1 MAVGSEL
8 GRVLEQ
14 VGKDKGIDR
23 TILVEALESALLT
36 AAKKKYGLEKD
47 IEAHFNEDLGE
58 IELFQFK
65 TVVEAIENPDLE
77 VTLDEAV
84 KLDPE
89 VTVGDSIGIKLD
101 SSEFGRIAAQ
111 TAKQVIIQKVR
122 DAERDIIYNEF
133 NVRKGEVVSGTCRRV
148 ERGTIIV
155 DLGRTDAILPSRE
168 QIPGEHYRPGDRVMG
183 FLIDVQQTPRG
194 PRIVLS
200 RTCRELLIELF
211 KQEVPEVAEEIVTI
225 KSAAREPGVR
235 AKIAVD
241 SSDPDVD
248 PVGAC
253 VGVKGSRVQN
263 VVQELR
269 GEKIDIVPWD
279 ADDTRFVC
287 NALAPAE
294 VSKVLLDE
302 EAKSMEIV
310 VADNQLSLAI
320 GKRGQNV
327 KLASI
332 LSGWKLDIVSET
344 AMNRRFEERKQLLS
358 AIEGMNDT
366 LAQGAFHYGLSA
378 EQLAEAEPAAL
389 AEVPGFTPE
398 KAAAIVEG
406 AKQFVESGKYQEMK
420 QAFAAEAEKERE
432 KGAKAAEAARL
443 SKDEVFARL
452 RAEVKA
458 HQERE
463 KDDEPGSEEA
473 VKEAAPEGEAAAE
486 AVGPEGDVVQSTAE
500 TPETPGETPA
510 EAEAAPAASDAPEGV
525 EGAQAASEDKKETA
539 E

>member
-1 MAVGSEL
+1 MAASEL

-14 VGKDKGIDR
+14 VEKDKGIDR
-23 TILVEALESALLT
+23 SILIEALETAMLT
-36 AAKKKYGLEKD
+36 AAKKKYGVEKE
-47 IEAHFNEDLGE
+47 IEAHFNADLGE

-65 TVVEAIENPDLE
+65 TVVESLANPDLE
-77 VTLDEAV
+77 VTQDEAK

-89 VTVGDSIGIKLD
+89 ANVGDSIGIKLD
-101 SSEFGRIAAQ
+101 SSDFGRIAAQ

-148 ERGTIIV
+148 ERGCVIV
-155 DLGRTDAILPSRE
+155 DLGRTDAILPARE

-183 FLIDVQQTPRG
+183 YLIDVQQTPRG

-200 RTCRELLIELF
+200 RTCPELLVQLF
-211 KQEVPEVAEEIVTI
+211 HQEVPEVAEGIVTI
-225 KSAAREPGVR
+225 KFAAREPGVR

-241 SSDPDVD
+241 SSDSDVD

-279 ADDTRFVC
+279 AEETRFVC

-294 VSKVLLDE
+294 VVKVLVDE
-302 EAKSMEIV
+302 TAKAMEIV

-327 KLASI
+327 KLASQ
-332 LSGWKLDIVSET
+332 LTGWKLDIVSEQT
-344 AMNRRFEERKQLLS
+344 MSKRFEERKKLLM

-366 LAQGAFHYGLSA
+366 LAQSAFHYGLSVDQIA
-378 EQLAEAEPAAL
+378 QAEPAAL
-389 AEVPGFTPE
+389 TQVPGFSAE
-398 KAAAIVEG
+398 KSAEIIQN
-406 AKQFVESGKYQEMK
+406 AKAFMASGKYQEMK
-420 QAFAAEAEKERE
+420 KQIAEAERAAAAASTKMTADAVFERM
-432 KGAKAAEAARL
+432 K
-443 SKDEVFARL
+443 
-452 RAEVKA
+452 AEVKA
-458 HQERE
+458 QAER
-463 KDDEPGSEEA
+463 KRTDESS
-473 VKEAAPEGEAAAE
+473 AAKAGLDAL
-486 AVGPEGDVVQSTAE
+486 STAKADE
-500 TPETPGETPA
+500 GSPSEAPKTEPKAGEGTPGE
-510 EAEAAPAASDAPEGV
+510 
-525 EGAQAASEDKKETA
+525 
-539 E
+539 